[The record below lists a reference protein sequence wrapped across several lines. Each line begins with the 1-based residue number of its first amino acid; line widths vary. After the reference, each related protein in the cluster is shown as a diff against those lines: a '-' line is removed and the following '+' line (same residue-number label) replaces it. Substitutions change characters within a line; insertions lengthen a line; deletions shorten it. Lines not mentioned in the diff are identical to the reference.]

1 MWDDHRLLNQ
11 IAGALFGLCALTLA
25 YAAVVTVIRLPAFA
39 FREVRVSGGIAHTT
53 REQVEAIAR
62 DLQGTFFT
70 LDLEEARARFEKL
83 PWVRGAT
90 VRRAWPDALDVSLEE
105 HVPLARWQ
113 DVGLVNTHG
122 ERFAAA
128 TPAVLPVF
136 VGPDDAAAEMA
147 QHYVQFRDA
156 LSVIGRAPVEV
167 RLAGRR
173 AWSVRLDDGKVLEL
187 GRQDVVA
194 RLARFAS
201 VYPRL
206 AARLPAERSR
216 IDLRYPNGF
225 AVRVPSLRW
234 GDRPA

>member
-11 IAGALFGLCALTLA
+11 IAGALVALCALTIA
-25 YAAVVTVIRLPAFA
+25 CAAVATLVRLPAFA
-39 FREVRVSGGIAHTT
+39 FREVRVAGDIAHTT
-53 REQVEAIAR
+53 REQIEAIAR
-62 DLQGTFFT
+62 ELGGTFFT
-70 LDLEEARARFEKL
+70 LDLEQARARFEKL
-83 PWVRGAT
+83 PWVRAAA
-90 VRRAWPDALDVSLEE
+90 VRRAWPDALEVSLEE
-105 HVPLARWQ
+105 HVPLARWR
-113 DVGLVNTHG
+113 DVGLVNTYG

-147 QHYVQFRDA
+147 QHYVQFRQL
-156 LSVIGRAPVEV
+156 LSAIGRAPAEV

-173 AWSVRLDDGKVLEL
+173 AWSVRLDDGHVLEL

-206 AARLPAERSR
+206 AARLPAERTR

-225 AVRVPSLRW
+225 AVRVPGLRW
-234 GDRPA
+234 GDRAA